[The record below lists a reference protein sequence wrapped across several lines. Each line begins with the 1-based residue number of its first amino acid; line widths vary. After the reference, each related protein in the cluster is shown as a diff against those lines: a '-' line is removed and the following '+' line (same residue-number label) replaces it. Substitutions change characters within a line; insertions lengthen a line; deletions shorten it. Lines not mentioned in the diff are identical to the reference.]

1 MADVIEQVVDSGAA
15 VLDEVRSL
23 IAAGL
28 TQAQVARE
36 AGVSATSLSQVLKGA
51 YPADPSQLLEKLA
64 AWLAA
69 RRERAAASLPQD
81 VGFVETATVKRI
93 EAALAYAQMA
103 ADVAV
108 IYGAA
113 GVGKTLA
120 ATRYTATRPSVWLA
134 TMTPGHAGVTAALE
148 EVAMA
153 VGLRDVPQ
161 SPARI
166 HREVVVRVR
175 GTGGVIVVDE
185 AQHLGVAALDA
196 LRSIHDAAGV
206 GLALIGN
213 ELVYGRM
220 TGGSRAA
227 YLDRLF
233 SRIGKRLR
241 IAAASREDIEA
252 VAAAY
257 GASGSWRE
265 VREIAG
271 RAGFGALRALAKTLR
286 LARMMAQASGETLA
300 EAHVAAARRELE
312 GA

>member
-1 MADVIEQVVDSGAA
+1 MDSQA
-15 VLDEVRSL
+15 VLDEVRQL
-23 IAAGL
+23 LAAGV
-28 TQAQVARE
+28 TQAQAARE
-36 AGVSATSLSQVLKGA
+36 SGVSATSLSQLLKGT
-51 YPADPSQLLEKLA
+51 YPADPAAMVEKLA

-69 RRERAAASLPQD
+69 RRERMAASLPQAA
-81 VGFVETATVKRI
+81 GFVETATAKRI

-113 GVGKTLA
+113 GVGKTMGVARYA
-120 ATRYTATRPSVWLA
+120 ATRPNVWVA

-148 EVAMA
+148 EVALSL
-153 VGLRDVPQ
+153 GLKDVPQ

-166 HREVVVRVR
+166 HREIVARLR
-175 GTGGVIVVDE
+175 GTGGLVVVDE

-206 GLALIGN
+206 GLALVGN
-213 ELVYGRM
+213 DQVYGRM

-241 IAAASREDIEA
+241 LPAAAKEDIEA

-257 GASGSWRE
+257 GAAGGWRE

-286 LARMMAQASGETLA
+286 LAQMMAASAGEALT

-312 GA
+312 GV

>member
-1 MADVIEQVVDSGAA
+1 MDNQVI
-15 VLDEVRSL
+15 LDEVRQL
-23 IAAGL
+23 IAAGM

-36 AGVSATSLSQVLKGA
+36 SGISATSLSQLLKGV
-51 YPADPSQLLEKLA
+51 YPSDPQGIIERLT
-64 AWLAA
+64 AWLCA
-69 RRERAAASLPQD
+69 RRERLSASLPQAA
-81 VGFVETATVKRI
+81 GFVETATARRI

-113 GVGKTLA
+113 GVGKTMAAQHYA
-120 ATRYTATRPSVWLA
+120 ATRPQVWVA
-134 TMTPGHAGVTAALE
+134 TMTPGHQGVTAALE
-148 EVAMA
+148 EVALAIGMK
-153 VGLRDVPQ
+153 DIPQ

-166 HREVVVRVR
+166 HREVVARLR
-175 GTGGVIVVDE
+175 GTGGLIVVDE

-196 LRSIHDAAGV
+196 LRAIHDAAGV
-206 GLALIGN
+206 GLALVGN
-213 ELVYGRM
+213 DLVYGRM

-241 IAAASREDIEA
+241 IGAAAKEDIEA
-252 VAAAY
+252 VAVAY
-257 GASGSWRE
+257 GAAGGWRE

-271 RAGFGALRALAKTLR
+271 RAGFGALRSLAKTLR
-286 LARMMAQASGETLA
+286 LAQMMAASSGEALA

>member
-1 MADVIEQVVDSGAA
+1 MDSQVI
-15 VLDEVRSL
+15 LDEVRQL
-23 IAAGL
+23 LAAGV

-36 AGVSATSLSQVLKGA
+36 SGVSATSLSQLLKGT
-51 YPADPSQLLEKLA
+51 YPADPGAMVEKLA

-69 RRERAAASLPQD
+69 RRERMAASLPQAA
-81 VGFVETATVKRI
+81 GFVETATSRRI

-113 GVGKTLA
+113 GVGKTMGVARYA
-120 ATRYTATRPSVWLA
+120 ATRPNVWVA

-148 EVAMA
+148 EVALA
-153 VGLRDVPQ
+153 LGLKDVPQ

-166 HREVVVRVR
+166 HREVVARVR
-175 GTGGVIVVDE
+175 GTGGLIVVDE

-196 LRSIHDAAGV
+196 LRAIHDAAGV
-206 GLALIGN
+206 GLALVGN
-213 ELVYGRM
+213 DQVYGRM

-241 IAAASREDIEA
+241 LAAAAKEDIEA

-257 GASGSWRE
+257 GAAGGWRE

-286 LARMMAQASGETLA
+286 LAQMMASSAGEALT
-300 EAHVAAARRELE
+300 EAHVAAARRELD
-312 GA
+312 GV